1 MSSDRRKTP
10 DDPLTE
16 TERQALR
23 AVIGSLLYAG
33 VNTRPDLCSRL
44 GNLQSKI
51 NNGQVKDLQ
60 EANRTLH
67 EAKTNADVTIKYQ
80 SIEKKDLRFVTF
92 SDASFASEKNHSSHQ
107 GLLIMASHKNIAN
120 NQEGPVNPIIWASR
134 KIQKVA
140 VSTLSAEAM
149 SLASAVDSLSW
160 VRLFIDNT
168 CEWKLGDK
176 TLLKLPPAFSTLCEK
191 DLTDP
196 NESLCQSKQALD
208 RIETSEATTI
218 TDCKSLY
225 DLVNKNATP
234 SCSEYRTLLQ
244 AKLIKEQLS
253 TGIHLRWVPTGAQ
266 LADCLTKIMD
276 NSVIRAVL
284 KYGVY
289 KLFDEGEILRK
300 RANTR
305 TRMQWLRQNL
315 EKPSRPEAVEATS

>member
-10 DDPLTE
+10 DDPITE

-80 SIEKKDLRFVTF
+80 SIEKK
-92 SDASFASEKNHSSHQ
+92 
-107 GLLIMASHKNIAN
+107 GLLIMASHKNIAK
-120 NQEGPVNPIIWASR
+120 NQGSPENPIIWASR

-149 SLASAVDSLSW
+149 SLASAVDILSW
-160 VRLFIDNT
+160 VRLFWAWLIDNT

-225 DLVNKNATP
+225 DLKNRNATP
-234 SCSEYRTLLQ
+234 SHSDSCSTKERLF
-244 AKLIKEQLS
+244 AKESI
-253 TGIHLRWVPTGAQ
+253 
-266 LADCLTKIMD
+266 
-276 NSVIRAVL
+276 
-284 KYGVY
+284 
-289 KLFDEGEILRK
+289 
-300 RANTR
+300 
-305 TRMQWLRQNL
+305 
-315 EKPSRPEAVEATS
+315 PEPECNG